1 MIGLSLPI
9 QEQTNTNNT
18 AEKLTL
24 NWNCKNFLILSKIF
38 LPHFIAWTIELK
50 LSSKIIIS
58 AASLA
63 TSVPVLPIAN
73 PTSAFDKAEASF
85 VPSPVT
91 ATTLSNS
98 LKPSTKAYLSIAL
111 ALAIT
116 FKFLIISLNESIS
129 CTLSFFNFLAKSSSS
144 SNSGYF
150 ILAWPMVLGQLH
162 FSVSIVQVLQTIP
175 PILSI
180 NCFPVID
187 K

>member
-1 MIGLSLPI
+1 MGLSLPI
-9 QEQTNTNNT
+9 HDETNTNNT

-38 LPHFIAWTIELK
+38 LPHLIACTIELK

-63 TSVPVLPIAN
+63 TSVPVLPMAN
-73 PTSAFDKAEASF
+73 PTSAFDNAEASF

-98 LKPSTKAYLSIAL
+98 LKPSTKAYLSMAL

-116 FKFLIISLNESIS
+116 FKSFIISWKATIS
-129 CTLSFFNFLAKSSSS
+129 CTLSFFNLDNKNISS
-144 SNSGYF
+144 
-150 ILAWPMVLGQLH
+150 
-162 FSVSIVQVLQTIP
+162 
-175 PILSI
+175 
-180 NCFPVID
+180 
-187 K
+187 

>member
-1 MIGLSLPI
+1 M
-9 QEQTNTNNT
+9 
-18 AEKLTL
+18 
-24 NWNCKNFLILSKIF
+24 LSKIF

-73 PTSAFDKAEASF
+73 PTSALDKAEASF

-98 LKPSTKAYLSIAL
+98 LRPSTKAYLSMAL

-116 FKFLIISLNESIS
+116 FKLLIISWKVSIS
-129 CTLSFFNFLAKSSSS
+129 CILSFFNFLDNSSSS
-144 SNSGYF
+144 KSGYLF
-150 ILAWPMVLGQLH
+150 LAWPIVLGHVHL
-162 FSVSIVQVLQTIP
+162 SVSIVHVLQTIP

-180 NCFPVID
+180 KSLPVKDI
-187 K
+187 